1 MFFIRM
7 RFWIWTAVDKKIKTA
22 IINKI
27 FKTTSKT
34 EIEKMD
40 HAALNFRRQELN
52 ELFQELNQNQP
63 EDLLLFIDNYDLM
76 NVA

>member
-1 MFFIRM
+1 MLIFLSPERTI
-7 RFWIWTAVDKKIKTA
+7 KIKTA

-40 HAALNFRRQELN
+40 HTALNFRRQELN
-52 ELFQELNQNQP
+52 ELFQELNESQP
-63 EDLLLFIDNYDLM
+63 GDILSFIENYDLID
-76 NVA
+76 AA